1 MGTNI
6 QQLYIQVFVFK
17 NLLEGQYT
25 NNIRMITIYYFLK
38 LDTGNFVSQ
47 NIVEA
52 HILDID
58 KNIDTLWFSCELADF
73 TFATCVSVYKK

>member
-38 LDTGNFVSQ
+38 FDTGNFVSQ
-47 NIVEA
+47 NMVEA
-52 HILDID
+52 HNLDID
-58 KNIDTLWFSCELADF
+58 KNIDT
-73 TFATCVSVYKK
+73 